1 MNDYAQDRLRATE
14 SKDERATLSGRTVLL
29 KWLPVIVLIALLPS
43 VAWSGEAAPTEQDP
57 VRQER
62 AVSLSEQLRCLV
74 CQNQSLADSNAEL
87 AVDLRRQI
95 HEQIAQGRSDGEIV
109 DFMVQRYGDFVLY
122 RPPLKAATVLLWF
135 GPALLLLIGI
145 AVLARNL
152 SGRRAH
158 AEEKVLSDEERRR
171 ADALLTGRSE
181 EDRA

>member
-1 MNDYAQDRLRATE
+1 M
-14 SKDERATLSGRTVLL
+14 VM
-29 KWLPVIVLIALLPS
+29 VALLPAL
-43 VAWSGEAAPTEQDP
+43 AWGGDAAPTEQDP

-62 AVSLSEQLRCLV
+62 AVRLSEQLRCLV

-122 RPPLKAATVLLWF
+122 RPPLKAATLLLWF
-135 GPALLLLIGI
+135 GPALLLLTGI
-145 AVLARNL
+145 AVLARHL
-152 SGRRAH
+152 SGRRRQAGQ
-158 AEEKVLSDEERRR
+158 ESLSDDERRR
-171 ADALLTGRSE
+171 AEALLTGRSE